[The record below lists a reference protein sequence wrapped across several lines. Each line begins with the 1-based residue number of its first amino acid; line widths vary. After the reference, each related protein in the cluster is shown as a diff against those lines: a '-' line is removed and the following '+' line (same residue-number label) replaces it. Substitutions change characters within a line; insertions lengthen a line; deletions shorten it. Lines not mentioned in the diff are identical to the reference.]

1 MRDATIEYKV
11 KVFISSKCGGKYTL
25 VRKALKSLLSETNIV
40 QVFIFEELGAS
51 SQHVIDSY
59 ITKLDDSD
67 LCVFLIDNKD
77 DVPEAVLREQKRA
90 RELKKRALYIFCD
103 EDKKEPTEL
112 QLEIRDSF
120 REKYDV
126 VHEFSDFIEKAYT
139 GIMRDVVDIYRNYCR
154 EQFIDFAIN
163 EETEEINVI
172 NNNYIINKELFQG
185 FTMTRNVAKEIIFN
199 TKKEES
205 SRLNFKL
212 DKSLSIM
219 LSNLLGRNTNIP
231 INYSRLANELCNR
244 HESYLKSFITYRVRA
259 IEAYFSNELDE
270 CANELENAYNESINN
285 DKIPNWLSN
294 DVLIDWRNIII
305 LQDEINNQYSL
316 ETKPQTL
323 LEENQENVYY
333 PLLDRCT
340 GSLSQKLLKRLM
352 NQKIDS
358 PYTTH
363 FEGVDDILDDVSN
376 SFILSMTYGSLT
388 HLLLIRD
395 RMISI
400 LSSLNFLYYDHN
412 MYIFLAKLLLIEQK
426 DKELEKI
433 IRAFNQSTDTI
444 NETDIENMISG
455 INLIPVPHKRFIS
468 KLLILKH
475 YGYYF
480 SDDLFTSYV
489 YEVFKEVE
497 IWIEDE
503 NRILSIASY
512 IFEFLI
518 YNISRIDNN
527 KIIEVCITLIEKNFR
542 RYFDNILKV
551 LSRIN
556 YSKISTINQERVINL
571 TIDMIRNEEI
581 RKGCNALSS
590 YLIVLREN
598 ITIDV
603 ELLDTTIK
611 ECMNSFYLSEYLLE
625 IEHDRGDETYKHID
639 RYVEKI
645 NQRNKEQGKNG
656 TIIGYADDP
665 YKTIR
670 NIIEFDKLTLDTKH
684 IKSILSS
691 IVSTLREEKQTIG
704 DKIRAIELFIYLKN
718 EYPNEKELDLTFYSI
733 IEDKE
738 LVLCG
743 HEDMFFEKASL
754 STLEFSFMMLQ
765 LCFNKYDFSDFLAK
779 MAIFSQKSETE
790 IIESFETLKSF
801 LYNVDFDKLED
812 SVLSTIIQYSIG
824 LSSHKEKDIRVQA
837 TRTMILLCKSKY
849 KELALSQL
857 SKMMDNEIYQI
868 KIEIMYGVY
877 ELDFKDNTKK
887 NYIIKKGLADN
898 HYLIRKAAN
907 EIKQKI
913 SINNDTI

>member
-1 MRDATIEYKV
+1 MRDSTIEYKV
-11 KVFISSKCGGKYTL
+11 KVFISSKCGGRYTL

-40 QVFIFEELGAS
+40 QVFIFEELGPS
-51 SQHVIDSY
+51 SQYVIDSY

-77 DVPEAVLREQKRA
+77 DVSEAVLKEQKRA
-90 RELKKRALYIFCD
+90 RELKKRSLYIFCD
-103 EDKKEPTEL
+103 EDKKEPTQL

-126 VHEFSDFIEKAYT
+126 VHEFSDFIEKVYT
-139 GIMRDVVDIYRNYCR
+139 GIMRDVVEIYRSYCR
-154 EQFIDFAIN
+154 EQFIDSTIN
-163 EETEEINVI
+163 ENTEEINFI
-172 NNNYIINKELFQG
+172 SNNYIIDKELFQG
-185 FTMTRNVAKEIIFN
+185 FTMTGNVAKEIIFN
-199 TKKEES
+199 TKKEKS

-212 DKSLSIM
+212 DKSFSIM
-219 LSNLLGRNTNIP
+219 LSNLLGYNTNIP
-231 INYSRLANELCNR
+231 INYSSLANELCNR

-294 DVLIDWRNIII
+294 DVLIDWRNTVG

-316 ETKPQTL
+316 EMKPQTL
-323 LEENQENVYY
+323 LNENQENVYY
-333 PLLDRCT
+333 PLLDRYT
-340 GSLSQKLLKRLM
+340 GSLSQKTLKRLM
-352 NQKIDS
+352 DQKVDS

-363 FEGVDDILDDVSN
+363 FGGVDDILDDASN
-376 SFILSMTYGSLT
+376 SFILSMIYGSLT
-388 HLLLIRD
+388 HMLLIRD
-395 RMISI
+395 RMINI
-400 LSSLNFLYYDHN
+400 LSSLNFFYYDHT
-412 MYIFLAKLLLIEQK
+412 MYIFVIKLLLMEQK

-433 IRAFNQSTDTI
+433 IRAYNQSTDMI
-444 NETDIENMISG
+444 NATDIENMILG
-455 INLIPVPHKRFIS
+455 INLIPIPHKRFIS
-468 KLLILKH
+468 KLLLLKH

-480 SDDLFTSYV
+480 GDDLFTSYV
-489 YEVFKEVE
+489 YEVFKEVD
-497 IWIEDE
+497 IWITDE

-512 IFEFLI
+512 IFDFLI
-518 YNISRIDNN
+518 YNIYRIDNN
-527 KIIEVCITLIEKNFR
+527 KTIEVCITLIEKNFR

-556 YSKISTINQERVINL
+556 YSKISTINQEKVL
-571 TIDMIRNEEI
+571 KLVIDMIRNEEI
-581 RKGCNALSS
+581 RKSCHALSS
-590 YLIVLREN
+590 YLIVLRKN

-603 ELLDTTIK
+603 ELLDSTIE
-611 ECMNSFYLSEYLLE
+611 ECMNNFYLSEYLLE
-625 IEHDRGDETYKHID
+625 IEHDREDETYQHIN
-639 RYVEKI
+639 RYVERI
-645 NQRNKEQGKNG
+645 NQRNEEQGKNG

-670 NIIEFDKLTLDTKH
+670 NIIELDKLKLETKH
-684 IKSILSS
+684 MKSILSA
-691 IVSTLREEKQTIG
+691 IVRTLREAKQTIG

-718 EYPNEKELDLTFYSI
+718 KYPHEKELDLTFYSI

-743 HEDMFFEKASL
+743 HEDMFFEKTSL

-765 LCFNKYDFSDFLAK
+765 LCFNKYDFPDVLSK

-790 IIESFETLKSF
+790 IIGSFEALKSF

-824 LSSHKEKDIRVQA
+824 LSSHNEKDIRVQA
-837 TRTMILLCKSKY
+837 TRTIILLCKSKY

-857 SKMMDNEIYQI
+857 SKMMDNEIHQI
-868 KIEIMYGVY
+868 KIEIIYGIY
-877 ELDFKDNTKK
+877 DLDFKDNTIK
-887 NYIIKKGLADN
+887 NYIIKKGLVDN
-898 HYLIRKAAN
+898 HYLIRKVAN
-907 EIKQKI
+907 EIKEKI

>member
-1 MRDATIEYKV
+1 MRDGTIEYKV
-11 KVFISSKCGGKYTL
+11 KVFISSKCGGRYTL

-40 QVFIFEELGAS
+40 QVFIFEELGPS

-77 DVPEAVLREQKRA
+77 DVSEAVLKEQKRA

-103 EDKKEPTEL
+103 EYKKEPTQL

-126 VHEFSDFIEKAYT
+126 VHEFSDFIEKVYT

-154 EQFIDFAIN
+154 KQFIDFTNN
-163 EETEEINVI
+163 EDIKEINAI
-172 NNNYIINKELFQG
+172 NNNHIIDKELFQG
-185 FTMTRNVAKEIIFN
+185 FMMTRNVAKEIIFN

-212 DKSLSIM
+212 DRLFSIM
-219 LSNLLGRNTNIP
+219 LSNLLGQNKNIP
-231 INYSRLANELCNR
+231 IDYHDLVYELFNR
-244 HESYLKSFITYRVRA
+244 HESYLKSFIEYRVRA

-270 CANELENAYNESINN
+270 CASELENAYNESINN

-294 DVLIDWRNIII
+294 DVLIDWRNITV

-316 ETKPQTL
+316 EMKPQTL
-323 LEENQENVYY
+323 LKENMENVYY

-340 GSLSQKLLKRLM
+340 GNLSQKMLKRLID
-352 NQKIDS
+352 QKVDS

-363 FEGVDDILDDVSN
+363 FEGVDDILDDVSK

-400 LSSLNFLYYDHN
+400 LSSLNFLYYNHN
-412 MYIFLAKLLLIEQK
+412 MYIFLIKLLLMEQK

-433 IRAFNQSTDTI
+433 IRAYNQSTDMI
-444 NETDIENMISG
+444 NATDIENIISG
-455 INLIPVPHKRFIS
+455 INLIPIPHKRFIS
-468 KLLILKH
+468 KLLILKY

-480 SDDLFTSYV
+480 DDDLFTSYV
-489 YEVFKEVE
+489 YEVFKEVD
-497 IWIEDE
+497 IWIADGD
-503 NRILSIASY
+503 RILSIASY

-527 KIIEVCITLIEKNFR
+527 KIIEVCINLLEKNFR
-542 RYFDNILKV
+542 SYFDNILKV
-551 LSRIN
+551 LARIN
-556 YSKISTINQERVINL
+556 YSKISTINQEKLLKLI
-571 TIDMIRNEEI
+571 IDMIRNEEI

-590 YLIVLREN
+590 CLIVLRKN

-603 ELLDTTIK
+603 ELLDNTIEK
-611 ECMNSFYLSEYLLE
+611 CMNSFYLSEYLLE
-625 IEHDRGDETYKHID
+625 IEHGRGDETYKHIN
-639 RYVEKI
+639 RYVERI
-645 NQRNKEQGKNG
+645 NQRNEEQGKNG
-656 TIIGYADDP
+656 IIIGYADDP
-665 YKTIR
+665 YKIIR
-670 NIIEFDKLTLDTKH
+670 NIIEFDKLKLDTEQ
-684 IKSILSS
+684 IKPILSS
-691 IVSTLREEKQTIG
+691 IVRTLREEKQTIG
-704 DKIRAIELFIYLKN
+704 DKIRAIELLIYLKN
-718 EYPNEKELDLTFYSI
+718 KYSHEKELDLTFYSI
-733 IEDKE
+733 IENKE

-743 HEDMFFEKASL
+743 HEEMFFEKASL
-754 STLEFSFMMLQ
+754 STLEFSFMILQ
-765 LCFNKYDFSDFLAK
+765 LCFNKYDFSDVLSK

-790 IIESFETLKSF
+790 IIESLETLKSF
-801 LYNVDFDKLED
+801 LYNLDFDKLDD
-812 SVLSTIIQYSIG
+812 SVLSTIIQYAIG
-824 LSSHKEKDIRVQA
+824 LSSHNEKDIRLQA
-837 TRTMILLCKSKY
+837 IRTIILLCKSKY

-868 KIEIMYGVY
+868 KIEIIYGVD
-877 ELDFKDNTKK
+877 ELDFKDNIKK
-887 NYIIKKGLADN
+887 NYIIKKGLVDN

-907 EIKQKI
+907 EIKEKI